1 MTIPCVPGS
10 PEASGLEVPQNP
22 NSPDASGFGF
32 FVFINLSNK
41 KTHQLFSNASYIFMV
56 LQFLV

>member
-1 MTIPCVPGS
+1 MHPGS

-32 FVFINLSNK
+32 FVFK
-41 KTHQLFSNASYIFMV
+41 
-56 LQFLV
+56 QFPT